1 MCDNIGRKR
10 VSRML
15 TPSTFIETTVETC
28 GVRLAALWGEPSARS
43 AHPVGVVVFA
53 HGSGSSRLS
62 ERNHKVARRLHER
75 GLATVL
81 FDLLTEDEA
90 ADRRRV
96 FDIELLTERL
106 VGAVRW
112 CWRDA
117 RAARLPVG
125 VFGASTGGGA
135 AIAAAARERMIRA
148 VVSRGG
154 RVDLA
159 GGEIGRV
166 RAPTLLIVGEHDE
179 QILQWNR
186 EALGRLRPGLGPERA
201 RLEIVSGAT
210 HLFEEAGALERVGD
224 LAAGWFERTLA
235 EEAHCVP

>member
-1 MCDNIGRKR
+1 
-10 VSRML
+10 ML

-28 GVRLAALWGEPSARS
+28 GVRLPALWGEPA
-43 AHPVGVVVFA
+43 AHFASPTGVVVFA
-53 HGSGSSRLS
+53 HGSGSGRLS
-62 ERNHKVARRLHER
+62 ARNHKVARRLHER
-75 GLATVL
+75 GFATVL
-81 FDLLTEDEA
+81 FDLLTEEEG
-90 ADRRRV
+90 ADRHKV
-96 FDIELLTERL
+96 FDIPLLAERL

-125 VFGASTGGGA
+125 VFGASTGAGA
-135 AIAAAARERMIRA
+135 ALVAAARERTIHA

-159 GGEIGRV
+159 GDEIDRV
-166 RAPTLLIVGEHDE
+166 RAPTLLIVGERDD
-179 QILQWNR
+179 QVLRWNQ
-186 EALGRLRPGLGPERA
+186 EAFKRLHAGAGPGRA
-201 RLEIVSGAT
+201 RLEIVPGAT
-210 HLFEEAGALERVGD
+210 HLFEEPGALERVGD